1 MGTLTDCVKDSCVQN
16 HNYKVLVEPMDIRL
30 GENEDITNN
39 QSQGIDKK
47 KPQVIS
53 MHNVTVS
60 EKGKFIFVTGFYLI
74 STQQTFTCSSQQ

>member
-39 QSQGIDKK
+39 QSQVIDKK